1 MVHQN
6 IVDNIGIYTHPRTQ
20 DMYKPTVHQW
30 GKLVNYQDFSAILR
44 KESEHHHPEEWFLP
58 LSCSLLSFF
67 LPPNPSKAIIHF
79 YGKIDL
85 FIYITIGKQLYFIYY
100 INVDVF

>member
-67 LPPNPSKAIIHF
+67 CPQTLQRL
-79 YGKIDL
+79 L
-85 FIYITIGKQLYFIYY
+85 FTFTEK
-100 INVDVF
+100 